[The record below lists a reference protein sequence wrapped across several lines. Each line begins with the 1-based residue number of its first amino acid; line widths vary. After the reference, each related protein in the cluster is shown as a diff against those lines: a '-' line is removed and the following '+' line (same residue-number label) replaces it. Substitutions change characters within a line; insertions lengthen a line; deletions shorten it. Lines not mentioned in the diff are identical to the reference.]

1 MKKLLALL
9 LTAIMAMALLAG
21 CGSTTEQATTA
32 APDGATE
39 AAAPAEGETA
49 APAAG
54 EEEADDEENYD
65 TGDAK
70 LDDPLNQDDIGD
82 KEILVVSFGTSYNQN
97 RVDTIG
103 GIEKAIAEAN
113 PDWSVR
119 RAFTA
124 QKIIEHVEKRDGEV
138 IDNLDQALDR
148 ARSNGVKELVIA
160 PTHLMN
166 GLEYK
171 DIQNEVAK
179 YEHDFEKITLGEP
192 LLSSDEDK
200 TAVAKVLIDLTKE
213 YDDGET
219 AIVFMGHGT
228 NDPANEIYAQME
240 QVIRDN
246 GGENYFVGV
255 VHDGA
260 KPDLQD
266 VLKAV
271 QDAGKYKK
279 VVLRDMM
286 VVAGDHANNDM
297 GDENDPESWVSTFKA
312 AGFETTTVLEGLGQV
327 EAIQQ
332 MYVDHTAAAIE
343 ASSK

>member
-39 AAAPAEGETA
+39 AAAPAEDETA

-54 EEEADDEENYD
+54 EEEAEDEENYD

-70 LDDPLNQDDIGD
+70 LDDPLNQDEIGE

-103 GIEKAIAEAN
+103 GIEKAIAAAN

-124 QKIIEHVEKRDGEV
+124 QIIIDHVQKRDGET
-138 IDNLDQALDR
+138 IDNVEQALAR
-148 ARSNGVKELVIA
+148 ARDNGVKQLVIA
-160 PTHLMN
+160 PTHLMKGN
-166 GLEYK
+166 EY
-171 DIQNEVAK
+171 DELNATLAK
-179 YEHDFEKITLGEP
+179 YNQDFESITVGEP
-192 LLSSDEDK
+192 LLTSDEDK

-219 AIVFMGHGT
+219 AIVYMGHGT
-228 NDPANEIYAQME
+228 DHAANSTYTDMQK
-240 QVIRDN
+240 VIRDN
-246 GGENYFVGV
+246 GGDNYFVGV
-255 VHDGA
+255 VHEGA

-266 VLKAV
+266 VLKEV

-297 GDENDPESWVSTFKA
+297 GDESDPESWVSTFKA

-327 EAIQQ
+327 PEIQQ
-332 MYVDHTAAAIE
+332 MYVEHTAAAIE